1 MKRFLIA
8 AAIVTSTLPV
18 LAQQAAHKPSAAHGR
33 EVFLK
38 LGCYTCHGTV
48 GQGGAGA
55 ILAPNTI
62 PLAAFQTWV
71 RNGTPGW
78 SVTSGMPGWSQRYLS
93 DDEVADVHEY
103 LATLAP
109 PKPAKDIALLND

>member
-1 MKRFLIA
+1 MKKLILA
-8 AAIVTSTLPV
+8 AAIVGSTLPV
-18 LAQQAAHKPSAAHGR
+18 FAQQAGRKPSATHGR
-33 EVFLK
+33 EVYLT

-55 ILAPNTI
+55 ILAPNTL

-78 SVTSGMPGWSQRYLS
+78 SVTSGMPGWSQRVLS
-93 DDEVADVHEY
+93 DDDLADVHEY
-103 LATLAP
+103 LATLPP
-109 PKPAKDIALLND
+109 PKPAKDIPLLND